1 MKENLK
7 NELDK
12 VISDLTNLSD
22 TIFDNPELGD
32 QEYESMK
39 LLTDYLTT
47 HHFKVEKGIV
57 GRDTAFKATYSSG
70 KPGPQIAYLAEYDA
84 LPGVGHGCGH
94 NLIGTM
100 SVGAGVV
107 LSKVIDEIGGTVHV
121 FGTPAE
127 ETNGAKVPMSEQGVF
142 DGIDAAMILHP
153 SDTSQVSG
161 ESLAMD
167 AIQFEYHGKTA
178 HAAAA
183 PEKGINALDG
193 VLQLFNGINALRQHV
208 KSDVRIHGVIPD
220 GGQAA
225 NVVPDKA
232 VAQFYVRANNRPY
245 LNEVVEKVKHIAEG
259 AALMTGATLN
269 ISNYELSY
277 DDMTTNQVL
286 SDLFTANLKET
297 SRLPVFGAKE
307 SYGSIDMGNVS
318 QVVPA
323 IHPYIGLNKEGL
335 IAHTEEFADQTI
347 TEDGH
352 LALYEGALSLAK
364 TGYDLLTNEEAVQAM
379 KEEFNKNKEEVNV

>member
-1 MKENLK
+1 MKANLQ
-7 NELDK
+7 NELDN
-12 VISDLTNLSD
+12 VVDELTHLSD

-39 LLTDYLTT
+39 LLTDYLTK
-47 HHFKVEKGIV
+47 HQFKVEKGIV
-57 GRDTAFKATYSSG
+57 NRDTAFKATYSSG
-70 KPGPQIAYLAEYDA
+70 KPGPSIAYLAEYDA

-107 LSKVIDEIGGTVHV
+107 LSKVLDEIGGTVHV

-142 DGIDAAMILHP
+142 ERVDAAMILHP
-153 SDTSQVSG
+153 SGVSQESG

-167 AIQFEYHGKTA
+167 ALQFEYTGKTA
-178 HAAAA
+178 HAAAS
-183 PEKGINALDG
+183 PEQGINALDA
-193 VLQLFNGINALRQHV
+193 VLQLFSGINALREHV
-208 KSDVRIHGVIPD
+208 TSDVRIHGVIPE
-220 GGQAA
+220 GGEAA

-232 VAQFYVRANNRPY
+232 VAQFYVRASNRTY
-245 LNEVVEKVKHIAEG
+245 LNEVVEKVKRIAEG
-259 AALMTGATLN
+259 AALMTGASLE

-277 DDMTTNQVL
+277 DNMITNKVL

-297 SRLPVFGAKE
+297 SRLPVYKPKE
-307 SYGSIDMGNVS
+307 DYGSIDMGNVS

-323 IHPYIGLNKEGL
+323 IHPYIGLNKEEL
-335 IAHTEEFADQTI
+335 IAHTKEFADQTI

-352 LALYEGALSLAK
+352 RALYEGALSLAK
-364 TGYDLLTNEEAVQAM
+364 TGYDLLTEKEAVQAM
-379 KEEFNKNKEEVNV
+379 KAEFEKARKEA